1 MTILQV
7 KLTPRT
13 WIKAPIATKEQVR
26 RYIAKGWISKE
37 VESLDR
43 AFPRTESGKP
53 FIPKIWL
60 EAAMVKAA
68 KQLGVDS
75 KFAREGWHIVKK
87 VGDKWLDIDYIELE
101 EQPLI
106 YSRTI
111 GGVKPSMEVFEYIDG
126 TFTVTFHVEV
136 EEVNLQ
142 KFMQVLALAGELGM
156 MSMTRKGFGKFKCE
170 VGILPEEAEHEQL
183 KKRRLENRAEVKTES
198 KKV

>member
-1 MTILQV
+1 V
-7 KLTPRT
+7 KR
-13 WIKAPIATKEQVR
+13 
-26 RYIAKGWISKE
+26 
-37 VESLDR
+37 
-43 AFPRTESGKP
+43 
-53 FIPKIWL
+53 
-60 EAAMVKAA
+60 
-68 KQLGVDS
+68 
-75 KFAREGWHIVKK
+75 

-170 VGILPEEAEHEQL
+170 VGILPEEAEHS
-183 KKRRLENRAEVKTES
+183 KKRKAETRAVAEVES
-198 KKV
+198 KKI